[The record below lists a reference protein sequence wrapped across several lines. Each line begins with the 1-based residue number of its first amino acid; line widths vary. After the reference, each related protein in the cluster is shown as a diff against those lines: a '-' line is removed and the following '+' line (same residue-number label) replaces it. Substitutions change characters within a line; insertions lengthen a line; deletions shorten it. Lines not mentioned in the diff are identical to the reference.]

1 MVKYISD
8 ADLARVAHLTSRK
21 AARELGC
28 GKSTIND
35 ARARQRAAQGNALKV
50 TDLPL
55 ARQPKILALDLE
67 NSPNIAHVWGLWQQN
82 VSLNQLMASAEVICF
97 GARWLH
103 EDTVE
108 FRSIHHDGKQKMLE
122 RAWEL
127 LNEADA
133 VLGWN
138 SKGFDMKHLNR
149 EFLEAGMNPPSPV
162 IDLDLMLTVK
172 ANFRFPSNKLDY
184 VAQKLGLGAK
194 VQHEGHTLWVKCM
207 AGDPEAWEKMKEYQ
221 IQDVDLLIPLYQR
234 LLPWIKGHPN
244 YGLYSGEA
252 RCCPNCGS
260 TNLKK
265 VEATV
270 KTGANE
276 YPKYQC
282 LGCGKW
288 SRDRKSVGTTSQRS
302 F

>member
-1 MVKYISD
+1 MAKYISD

-21 AARELGC
+21 AAKELGC

-35 ARARQRAAQGNALKV
+35 ARARQRALAASVPATLPV
-50 TDLPL
+50 TK
-55 ARQPKILALDLE
+55 APKILALDLE
-67 NSPNIAHVWGLWQQN
+67 NSPNIAHVWGLFKQT

-108 FRSIHHDGKQKMLE
+108 FRSVHHDGKEVMLQ

-127 LNEADA
+127 INEADA
-133 VLGWN
+133 VMGWN

-172 ANFRFPSNKLDY
+172 QNFRFPSNKLDY

-194 VQHEGHTLWVKCM
+194 VQHEGHMLWVKCM
-207 AGDPEAWEKMKEYQ
+207 AGDDEAWEDMKTYQ

-244 YGLYSGEA
+244 YGLFSGESQ
-252 RCCPNCGS
+252 CCPNCGS
-260 TNLKK
+260 TSLRSQG
-265 VEATV
+265 TT
-270 KTGANE
+270 KTSAGE
-276 YPKYQC
+276 FPRYVC
-282 LGCGKW
+282 SSCGKW
-288 SRDRKSVGTTSQRS
+288 SRSYKRVGTTDQRS
-302 F
+302 Y

>member
-1 MVKYISD
+1 MAKYISD
-8 ADLARVAHLTSRK
+8 ADLASVSHLTSRK
-21 AARELGC
+21 AAKVLGC

-35 ARARQRAAQGNALKV
+35 ARARQRALAA
-50 TDLPL
+50 TLPPVL
-55 ARQPKILALDLE
+55 PITKRPKILALDLE
-67 NSPNIAHVWGLWQQN
+67 NSPNIAHVWGLFKQN
-82 VSLNQLMASAEVICF
+82 VSLNQLMESAEVICF

-108 FRSIHHDGKQKMLE
+108 FRSVHHDGKDVMLQ
-122 RAWEL
+122 RAWDL
-127 LNEADA
+127 INEADA
-133 VLGWN
+133 VMGWN

-207 AGDPEAWEKMKEYQ
+207 AGDDEAWEDMRKYQ

-252 RCCPNCGS
+252 ECCPNCGS
-260 TNLKK
+260 TALRQQGT
-265 VEATV
+265 A
-270 KTGANE
+270 KTGASEFPRFVCGN
-276 YPKYQC
+276 
-282 LGCGKW
+282 CGKW
-288 SRDRKSVGTTSQRS
+288 SRSYKRVGTTGQRS

>member
-8 ADLARVAHLTSRK
+8 ADLDSVDHLTSRQ
-21 AARELGC
+21 AAKLLGC

-35 ARARQRAAQGNALKV
+35 ARARRRALGSPQG
-50 TDLPL
+50 DLPVTKMP
-55 ARQPKILALDLE
+55 RILALDLE

-97 GARWLH
+97 GARWVG
-103 EDTVE
+103 ETEVE
-108 FRSIHHDGKQKMLE
+108 FRSVYHDGKDVMLQ
-122 RAWEL
+122 RAWDL

-133 VLGWN
+133 VMGWN

-149 EFLEAGMNPPSPV
+149 EFLEAGMNPPSPT

-184 VAQKLGLGAK
+184 VAQQLGLGAK

-207 AGDPEAWEKMKEYQ
+207 AGDPEAWEDMKTYQ
-221 IQDVDLLIPLYQR
+221 IQDVDLLIPLYER

-244 YGLYSGEA
+244 YGLYSGETQ
-252 RCCPNCGS
+252 CCPNCGS
-260 TNLKK
+260 TSLRP
-265 VEATV
+265 AGTT
-270 KTGANE
+270 KTGAST
-276 YPKYQC
+276 YARFLCKD
-282 LGCGKW
+282 CGKW
-288 SRDRKSVGTTSQRS
+288 SRGAKRIASTQQRS
-302 F
+302 Y